1 MVTQDAVFIDR
12 AGPTIRGRAGIDSLV
27 RGLLATMSLVDA
39 KVDKD
44 DLSVS
49 GDLAYYIGRYDESWR
64 PRQGA
69 LVHDRG
75 RFLFVWQR
83 QADGTWKIA
92 RSIGTDPARGSTP
105 SSPAA
110 ADSAKAKSG

>member
-1 MVTQDAVFIDR
+1 
-12 AGPTIRGRAGIDSLV
+12 
-27 RGLLATMSLVDA
+27 MSLVDA
-39 KVDKD
+39 KVDED

-49 GDLAYYIGRYDESWR
+49 GDLAYYIGRHDESWQ

-105 SSPAA
+105 SSPGA
-110 ADSAKAKSG
+110 ADSAKAKSE